1 MAYRICRV
9 GALFL
14 PALFFLHTASASDI
28 PRVTFEQLTDNSEI
42 IATGNI
48 TRTWT
53 DWDPDHKYIWTHFEL
68 AVSAVHKGTEV
79 RTIDIAEPGGSLNG
93 IVMSISGATGYN
105 VGDHV
110 LVFLT
115 RMPNGYLRTS
125 GFGQGRYV
133 VDSGGRLH
141 GDVALKAGDPGAAST
156 VRSLNGMT
164 VNQVAQL
171 VSARVRVF
179 GGVR

>member
-1 MAYRICRV
+1 MSQHLRRL
-9 GALFL
+9 GALCV
-14 PALFFLHTASASDI
+14 PALFFLHMASASDV

-42 IATGNI
+42 VASGNI
-48 TRTWT
+48 TRTWA

-68 AVSAVHKGTEV
+68 AVSAVHKGATG
-79 RTIDIAEPGGSLNG
+79 RTIDIAEPGGKLDG
-93 IVMSISGATGYN
+93 IVMSISGGVGYN

-115 RMPNGYLRTS
+115 RVPNGYLRTS
-125 GFGQGRYV
+125 GFGQGKYV

-141 GDVALKAGDPGAAST
+141 GDVALKAADPGSASA
-156 VRSLNGMT
+156 VRSLDGMSAS
-164 VNQVAQL
+164 QAAQL
-171 VSARVRVF
+171 VSARVRIF